1 MSLAFHPVFCS
12 SKLTRNNSNE
22 PPFDRHDWY
31 VARDINGETKEVRY
45 IIDYY
50 SAPGDA
56 EFVLDVRPAMTVTGA
71 AERLLRWGGDVWYR
85 ASGAEVR
92 EQVKKE

>member
-1 MSLAFHPVFCS
+1 MGVAPPTLLYSE
-12 SKLTRNNSNE
+12 LTLNNSNE

-31 VARDINGETKEVRY
+31 VARNVNGETKEVRY
-45 IIDYY
+45 VIDYY

-56 EFVLDVRPAMTVTGA
+56 EFVLDVRPAMSVTGA
-71 AERLLRWGGDVWYR
+71 AERLVRWGGDVWYR